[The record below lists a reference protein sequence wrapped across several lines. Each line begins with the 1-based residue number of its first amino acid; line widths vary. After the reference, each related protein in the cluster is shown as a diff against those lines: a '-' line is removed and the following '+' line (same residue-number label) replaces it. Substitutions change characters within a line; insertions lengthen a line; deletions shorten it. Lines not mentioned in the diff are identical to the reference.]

1 MEDQMITNLFRNWW
15 LYTLRGA
22 LAVLFGV
29 LALLW
34 PGQALTVLVTL
45 FGAFVLA
52 DGLFT
57 TLIGFSSSAFND
69 RWWALLLE
77 GVAGIAVG
85 LLTLFWPGITAQVL
99 VYFIAAWAIIIG
111 ILEIVAAIHF
121 RRVVREWMLLLSG
134 LLSMIFGVLLFVFPS
149 SGEVALV
156 WTLALFAIVH
166 GVFLI
171 VDSLRFR
178 DLWKEIQA
186 TTEKIDQNTDQLLN
200 WWMRY

>member
-1 MEDQMITNLFRNWW
+1 MITNIFRNWW
-15 LYTLRGA
+15 LYTIRGA
-22 LAVLFGV
+22 LAIVFGI
-29 LALLW
+29 LALIW

-45 FGAFVLA
+45 FGAFVLV
-52 DGLFT
+52 DGIFT
-57 TLIGFSSSAFND
+57 TIIGFTSSAFND
-69 RWWALLLE
+69 RWWAVLLE

-85 LLTLFWPGITAQVL
+85 LLTLFWPGITAKVL

-134 LLSMIFGVLLFVFPS
+134 LLSIVFGVLLFVFPS
-149 SGEVALV
+149 SGEIAMV
-156 WTLALFAIVH
+156 WTIAFFAIVH
-166 GVFLI
+166 GTFLI

-178 DLWKEIQA
+178 EVWNEFQA
-186 TTEKIDQNTDQLLN
+186 TDKQIAKDADQLLN